1 MSSLEDQGVI
11 VKNLD
16 WDFITTIERPHVAV
30 VIN

>member
-11 VKNLD
+11 VKNLG
-16 WDFITTIERPHVAV
+16 WDFITTIEQPNVAV